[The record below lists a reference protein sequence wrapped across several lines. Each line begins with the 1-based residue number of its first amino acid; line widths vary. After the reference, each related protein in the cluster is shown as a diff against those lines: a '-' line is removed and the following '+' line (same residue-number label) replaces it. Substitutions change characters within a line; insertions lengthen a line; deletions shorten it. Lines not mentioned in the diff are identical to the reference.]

1 MPTRSTPLP
10 ASPALPPEGGE
21 TGTVPQGKTGSHPIC
36 GVGAVIRTA
45 DRYLLVRRGRAPNE
59 GKWAVPGGKIQLGE
73 TMRQAVV
80 REVEEETGLAVE
92 VGDPIWVGEAMDPD
106 GSWHFILI
114 DFEASIVGGDL
125 RVGDDAAEIG
135 WFTLE
140 EARNL
145 PLTDTMNELFA
156 AIT

>member
-1 MPTRSTPLP
+1 MPTEGSTPRP
-10 ASPALPPEGGE
+10 AAPALPPEGGE
-21 TGTVPQGKTGSHPIC
+21 TRLLPVC

-59 GKWAVPGGKIQLGE
+59 GKWAVPGGKIHLGE

-80 REVEEETGLAVE
+80 REVEEETGLEVE
-92 VGDPIWVGEAMDPD
+92 AGDPIWVGEAMDPE
-106 GSWHFILI
+106 GTWHFILI

-125 RVGDDAAEIG
+125 RVGDDAAEVG

-145 PLTDTMNELFA
+145 PLTETMHELFE